1 MSRNISGEEQ
11 DESSHEMNL
20 GIPQPKLSGNTC
32 QSCGKSFSE
41 HNGIMITC
49 RESQERLDA
58 IRECYKIAIRKADP
72 ELRSI
77 CEKILA
83 KV

>member
-1 MSRNISGEEQ
+1 MS
-11 DESSHEMNL
+11 L
-20 GIPQPKLSGNTC
+20 GIPVPK
-32 QSCGKSFSE
+32 QSNNKCETCGKPWAE
-41 HNGIMITC
+41 HNGIMIIC
-49 RESQERLDA
+49 RESQERLAA